1 MLFRSDRSVVSY
13 RKHLSEIADRAR
25 QQSAVAREAEPAGRG
40 LAAILAGHF
49 GYEGDRWHY
58 DDPQNADL
66 MAVIDRRRGL
76 PVALGILYIH
86 AARAAGYAA
95 HGLYAPGHFL
105 LSINAHN
112 HDVLIDPFAGG
123 AATDHESLRT
133 PPALVDPNT
142 VADPRALLP
151 VSDVDVLLRLQFN
164 IRTRAQQAGNAERA
178 CQITERMLLI
188 APWRAQL
195 WFDLAKLREDLGTH
209 GAARVALEKCL
220 TLVKQGEPLH
230 NEAQLTLAAL
240 KRRLN

>member
-1 MLFRSDRSVVSY
+1 MCSSD
-13 RKHLSEIADRAR
+13 L
-25 QQSAVAREAEPAGRG
+25 
-40 LAAILAGHF
+40 
-49 GYEGDRWHY
+49 
-58 DDPQNADL
+58 
-66 MAVIDRRRGL
+66 
-76 PVALGILYIH
+76 
-86 AARAAGYAA
+86 
-95 HGLYAPGHFL
+95 
-105 LSINAHN
+105 
-112 HDVLIDPFAGG
+112 
-123 AATDHESLRT
+123 
-133 PPALVDPNT
+133 
-142 VADPRALLP
+142 
-151 VSDVDVLLRLQFN
+151 FN